1 MRTVAPGLITTLLV
15 TAAWLIAAL
24 WTRLITTTRLVTA
37 TRRIAPALLTRLI
50 TSLAIVVIA
59 RTIAALLRTGLITS
73 TLALVVLART
83 LAALRT
89 RLITTLAIII
99 IITRTI
105 AALLRTGMIAPAGT
119 LRSRVLETG
128 PKAFRTET
136 AIFVVDRIA
145 TVRAICTLSVDTG
158 TLWPWRAAIL
168 FLITFCRWLIAFTA
182 VVILFYRRLLCLV
195 FQIFHFF
202 FLL

>member
-37 TRRIAPALLTRLI
+37 TRRITPALLTRLI
-50 TSLAIVVIA
+50 A
-59 RTIAALLRTGLITS
+59 
-73 TLALVVLART
+73 
-83 LAALRT
+83 
-89 RLITTLAIII
+89 TLAIIVI
-99 IITRTI
+99 ARTI